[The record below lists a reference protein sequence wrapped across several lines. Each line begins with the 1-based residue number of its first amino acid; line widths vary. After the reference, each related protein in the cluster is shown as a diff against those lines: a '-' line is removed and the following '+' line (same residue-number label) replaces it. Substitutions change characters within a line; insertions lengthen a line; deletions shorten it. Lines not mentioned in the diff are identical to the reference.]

1 MARVKTRDFYFSWK
15 LGEHAGYSSQRL
27 VFAGEKWLVFR
38 LDLQQV
44 SRLLLVLP
52 NIVRNRKSSPW
63 YVAVT
68 FR

>member
-1 MARVKTRDFYFSWK
+1 MEDRRRFGLETYGFLFSMEARIAF
-15 LGEHAGYSSQRL
+15 AGYSARKGL

-52 NIVRNRKSSPW
+52 NIVRK
-63 YVAVT
+63 
-68 FR
+68 

>member
-1 MARVKTRDFYFSWK
+1 MVWVEDKGFLFFMEARI
-15 LGEHAGYSSQRL
+15 AGYSSRRL

-52 NIVRNRKSSPW
+52 NIVRNRKR
-63 YVAVT
+63 VLHGT
-68 FR
+68 